1 MSSRS
6 TATFNVGTIWNVV
19 IPVVLLIVG
28 TVGGLMLYL
37 PGALR
42 SAALESTLRSN
53 VEVADQIKIIR
64 GYYTTRV
71 VAKALETGAMQP
83 SIDHAAEATGIPL
96 PATFV
101 KDISDLLSERDLQ
114 LALISPYPWPHRSE
128 RRMDNFQEVAWEA
141 FQTDPDAV
149 FAREEIIDGQRVMR
163 VAVADRM
170 TAPTCVSC
178 HNNHP
183 DSVRRDWQLNDVR
196 AVMEVSKVVEPYLAS
211 AELKSRY
218 IISAVATVAALLIAV
233 LLAIGVLV
241 SRRTK
246 EKNDAVRHLHYLA
259 HHDAMTGLLSRN
271 SFSELVSKEM
281 GGRQAVALH
290 FVDLDRFKDIN
301 DCMGHDI
308 GDELIK
314 QSAERL
320 KELCGDQHLL
330 TRFGG
335 DEFVIAQTNVAAPQ
349 DALVFGQAIVK
360 GLAQPFTLLGH
371 TINISASV
379 GTSIADRQVTV
390 EELVKRADIALY
402 RAKTAGRNCS
412 VLFAP
417 DMQQVLTRRRCLETR
432 IWEALHA
439 QEFIL
444 FFQPILNAR
453 TKRLEGFE
461 ALIRLPDGY
470 GEMIS
475 PGEFIPIAEE
485 IGAIGRIG
493 DWVIRS
499 ACRFAATWPEH
510 LTVSVNLSAAQF
522 GRNFEADQ
530 GLVNVVVQA
539 LKDSGLDPHRL
550 ELEITESLVMER
562 TDVVLSELK
571 ALRDLGVSI
580 AMDDFGT
587 GYSNLSSLWQLP
599 FTKLKIDQ
607 SFAKSWRENATTVHP
622 ILDTIASLSRS
633 LGVNLTAEGVETQ
646 EEEDLFTR
654 LGCDQLQGYL
664 FGRPIPPSEMAVF
677 LIRHRTPGLEA
688 TKSEDRSSD
697 DTNATMTA

>member
-83 SIDHAAEATGIPL
+83 SINHEAEATGIPL

-149 FAREEIIDGQRVMR
+149 FAREEIINGQRVMR

-170 TAPTCVSC
+170 TAPACVSC

-196 AVMEVSKVVEPYLAS
+196 AVMEVSKVVEPYLAG

-233 LLAIGVLV
+233 LLGIGLLV
-241 SRRTK
+241 SRRTS
-246 EKNDAVRHLHYLA
+246 EKNDAVRHLQYLA
-259 HHDAMTGLLSRN
+259 HHDAMTGLLSRS
-271 SFSELVSKEM
+271 SFSELVFQEM
-281 GGRQAVALH
+281 GGRTAVAIH

-320 KELCGDQHLL
+320 KELCGELHLL

-335 DEFVIAQTNVAAPQ
+335 DEFVIAQTNVAAPE
-349 DALVFGQAIVK
+349 DALVFGQAVVK
-360 GLAQPFTLLGH
+360 G
-371 TINISASV
+371 SAP
-379 GTSIADRQVTV
+379 R
-390 EELVKRADIALY
+390 
-402 RAKTAGRNCS
+402 
-412 VLFAP
+412 
-417 DMQQVLTRRRCLETR
+417 
-432 IWEALHA
+432 
-439 QEFIL
+439 
-444 FFQPILNAR
+444 
-453 TKRLEGFE
+453 
-461 ALIRLPDGY
+461 
-470 GEMIS
+470 
-475 PGEFIPIAEE
+475 
-485 IGAIGRIG
+485 
-493 DWVIRS
+493 
-499 ACRFAATWPEH
+499 
-510 LTVSVNLSAAQF
+510 LSAASVDVF
-522 GRNFEADQ
+522 RAVAAAALLRKTLIFLRSKGSEVEGAFDRCPQ
-530 GLVNVVVQA
+530 GQ
-539 LKDSGLDPHRL
+539 R
-550 ELEITESLVMER
+550 
-562 TDVVLSELK
+562 
-571 ALRDLGVSI
+571 
-580 AMDDFGT
+580 
-587 GYSNLSSLWQLP
+587 
-599 FTKLKIDQ
+599 
-607 SFAKSWRENATTVHP
+607 
-622 ILDTIASLSRS
+622 SRP
-633 LGVNLTAEGVETQ
+633 LLA
-646 EEEDLFTR
+646 
-654 LGCDQLQGYL
+654 GCKG
-664 FGRPIPPSEMAVF
+664 
-677 LIRHRTPGLEA
+677 
-688 TKSEDRSSD
+688 
-697 DTNATMTA
+697 

>member
-6 TATFNVGTIWNVV
+6 TATFNVGTIWSVV
-19 IPVVLLIVG
+19 IPVVLLVVG

-83 SIDHAAEATGIPL
+83 SIDHEAVATGIPL

-233 LLAIGVLV
+233 LFGVGVLV

-259 HHDAMTGLLSRN
+259 HHDAMTGLLSRS

-281 GGRQAVALH
+281 GGRNAVALH

-320 KELCGDQHLL
+320 KEICGEQHLL

-335 DEFVIAQTNVAAPQ
+335 DEFVIAQTDVAAPQ
-349 DALVFGQAIVK
+349 DALVFGQAIVT
-360 GLAQPFTLLGH
+360 GLAQPFTLSGH

-390 EELVKRADIALY
+390 DELVKQADIALY
-402 RAKTAGRNCS
+402 RAKTAGRNRS

-417 DMQQVLTRRRCLETR
+417 DMQQVLTRRRGLETR
-432 IWEALHA
+432 IWDALHA
-439 QEFIL
+439 QEFVL

-461 ALIRLPDGY
+461 ALIRLPDCS

-571 ALRDLGVSI
+571 ALRDLGVGI

-607 SFAKSWRENATTVHP
+607 SFAKSWRENAGTVHP

-646 EEEDLFTR
+646 EENDLFTR

-677 LIRHRTPGLEA
+677 LIRHWTPALEA
-688 TKSEDRSSD
+688 TKYEPSHSGS
-697 DTNATMTA
+697 TGATKTA